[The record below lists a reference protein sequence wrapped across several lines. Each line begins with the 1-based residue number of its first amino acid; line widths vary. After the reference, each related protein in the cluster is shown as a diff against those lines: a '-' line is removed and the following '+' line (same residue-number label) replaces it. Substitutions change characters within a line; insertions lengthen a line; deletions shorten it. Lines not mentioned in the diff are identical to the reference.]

1 MLLILLFW
9 WDPAVGTHR
18 LVPSLLMILLLALGF
33 EFLRRQMIR
42 EFPDRTS
49 TSSGVAQ
56 SIVARM
62 RERRV
67 ATAGALAAAAE
78 PDPRIAEL
86 ARLSELRESNALS
99 EEGSRRRRSGSSAPE
114 GAEPASGR
122 RYAPQGHTGPPP
134 CSASRR
140 ARESK

>member
-1 MLLILLFW
+1 
-9 WDPAVGTHR
+9 
-18 LVPSLLMILLLALGF
+18 MILLLALGF

-67 ATAGALAAAAE
+67 ATAGAAAAAE

-99 EEGSRRRRSGSSAPE
+99 EEEFAAEKKRILGS
-114 GAEPASGR
+114 
-122 RYAPQGHTGPPP
+122 
-134 CSASRR
+134 
-140 ARESK
+140 